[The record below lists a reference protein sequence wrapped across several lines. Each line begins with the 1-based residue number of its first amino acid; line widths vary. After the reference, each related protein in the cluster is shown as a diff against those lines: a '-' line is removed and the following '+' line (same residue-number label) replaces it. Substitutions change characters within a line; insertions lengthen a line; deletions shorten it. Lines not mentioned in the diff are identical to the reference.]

1 MENVLP
7 DNTNLIL
14 EIFDRL
20 TKEVVKSDATV
31 RLSIGTVTEDTR
43 VELLHYNDYYEFN
56 NRTLTFYPFSSEEKL
71 REQERI
77 AIDVLHH
84 NGLIERKANF

>member
-14 EIFDRL
+14 GIFDRL
-20 TKEVVKSDATV
+20 TKEVIKSDARTS
-31 RLSIGTVTEDTR
+31 LSIRTTSEDLT
-43 VELLHYNDYYEFN
+43 VELIHYSDYYEHR

-71 REQERI
+71 KQQERI

-84 NGLIERKANF
+84 NGLIEREANF

>member
-31 RLSIGTVTEDTR
+31 RLSIRTVTEDTS
-43 VELLHYNDYYEFN
+43 VELLHYNDYYEYN

-77 AIDVLHH
+77 AIDVLHN
-84 NGLIERKANF
+84 NGLIEREANF